1 MILWNRLRSWLH
13 ATLGRPAMETEME
26 TEFRFHLE
34 AFAEDLVA
42 RGVPREEALRRAR
55 LEFGAVER
63 AKEECREARGV
74 SILETF
80 ASDLRFGLRM
90 LRKSPVFTAT
100 AVLTLALGIGANTA
114 IFSMVDAFLLRPLPV
129 KDAAQITA
137 LGFQQ
142 NKGSLQNAFSIPEFQ
157 DLQRDTSNIFSDVLV
172 YQFGAGGVTLDG
184 KTQPITVNYVSGSY
198 FSMLGIKPELGR
210 LILPSEGD
218 PAVPNPVLVL
228 GYNYWKTHFGGDPA
242 IVGKSVLYDGHPA
255 TVIGVVP
262 RTFHGLYAIVDAQGY
277 LPIGMMTVDT
287 NYPKD
292 QPTNRE
298 MRDFVALAR
307 LRNGVRLSE
316 TQSAL
321 KLISDRMSREFPKS
335 DAGISILAF
344 PERLSRPQPDLNGTF
359 PKMATLF
366 LLLAA
371 LVLLLACVN
380 VANFLLVRA
389 AARQRELAI
398 RAAMGGSRSRL
409 IRQLLT
415 ESLVLALAGGVAGV
429 FLGLAGSNFLASL
442 QLRTTLPILID
453 FHFDWRIF
461 AYALGAA
468 LITGFCVGIVPA
480 LRASNSQMLE
490 IIREGGRS
498 VTAARSWLRSGLVV
512 AQVGGSLML
521 LIVAGLMT
529 RSLAHVRGSDLG
541 FDPQNLLNLTLDPN
555 EIGYGKD
562 QGLAFYKQ
570 LIQRVEALPGV
581 QSASVAFSVP
591 LGYYNNGDTVDIPGY
606 EIPAGQGAPAISFNN
621 VTPDYFRTMGMRIL
635 EGRAFDARDG
645 ETAQHVAIVSQTMAS
660 RFWPKTSA
668 IGHQFSLVS
677 DRAHPLTIV
686 GVTNDNRASGLTGPI
701 VPYFY
706 VPFDQQ
712 YSSIS
717 TLQVRTLGPPDTVTA
732 SVRQQVADLA
742 PTMPIFD
749 VRSMID
755 GLETLNGFLVYE
767 LAAGLA
773 GVLGILG
780 VILAVVGV
788 FGVISFTVSQRTH
801 EIGIRMALG
810 AQSRTVLRMVLR
822 QGAWLIWGGLA
833 LGVVLALAI
842 AQLVGNF
849 LTGVSPFDP
858 VTYITV
864 TLGLTLVALLACYLP
879 ARRAASVDPLVALRY
894 E

>member
-1 MILWNRLRSWLH
+1 MMLWNRLRSWGR

-74 SILETF
+74 SVLETF
-80 ASDLRFGLRM
+80 VSDLRFGLRM

-129 KDAAQITA
+129 KDGAQIVA
-137 LGFQQ
+137 LAFQQ
-142 NKGSLQNAFSIPEFQ
+142 NRGGLQNSFSLPEFQ
-157 DLQRDTSNIFSDVLV
+157 DLRRDTTNIFSDVLV

-218 PAVPNPVLVL
+218 PNVPNPVLVL
-228 GYNYWKTHFGGDPA
+228 GYNYWKTHFGGDPS

-255 TVIGVVP
+255 TVIGIVP
-262 RTFHGLYAIVDAQGY
+262 KTFHGLYAIVDAQGY

-298 MRDFVALAR
+298 MRNFVALAR
-307 LRNGVRLSE
+307 LRDGARLSE

-344 PERLSRPQPDLNGTF
+344 PELLARPQPDLSGTI
-359 PKMATLF
+359 PKMAALF
-366 LLLAA
+366 LILAA

-442 QLRTTLPILID
+442 RLRTTLPILID

-461 AYALGAA
+461 AYALSAA
-468 LITGFCVGIVPA
+468 LFTGFCVGIVPA

-498 VTAARSWLRSGLVV
+498 VTASRSWLRSGLVI

-591 LGYYNNGDTVDIPGY
+591 LGYYSNGDLVDIPGY
-606 EIPAGQGAPAISFNN
+606 EIPAGEGAPGVNFNN

-635 EGRAFDARDG
+635 EGRPFDARDVEG
-645 ETAQHVAIVSQTMAS
+645 AQHVAIVSRTMAS

-668 IGHQFSLVS
+668 IGHQFSLIS
-677 DRAHPLTIV
+677 DRAHPFTIV
-686 GVTNDNRASGLTGPI
+686 GVANDNRATGLTGPI
-701 VPYFY
+701 VPYLY

-717 TLQVRTLGPPDTVTA
+717 TLQVRTIGTPDTVTA

-742 PTMPIFD
+742 PTMPILD

-822 QGAWLIWGGLA
+822 QGAWIIWGGLA

-858 VTYITV
+858 ITYITV

-879 ARRAASVDPLVALRY
+879 ARRAASVDPMVALRY